1 MKKTNL
7 KVFMS
12 KNSYWTI
19 NKKLAREIGL
29 IETLVL
35 QHIIDLQS
43 VFERTEIFQP
53 INEMSDELGLSEY
66 AVKLAIGKLKSLGL
80 IEVQRKS
87 VGYKNFYKVNEDS
100 VLELANG
107 AEQLTSE
114 SNTAH
119 QLVEGVSELD
129 SNDEWVENLPTS
141 ESNTALSESKTT
153 ALKVENLRTITKN
166 TTNNELQK
174 IDTKNTTTG
183 VDTDSTKNIIQKSI
197 LDILTDYD
205 SDIKKY
211 NSAIEEYN
219 ELGAI
224 DGISEIME
232 WDDSVKSKWFQ
243 KIQNVY
249 AIR

>member
-141 ESNTALSESKTT
+141 ELNTALSESKTT

-166 TTNNELQK
+166 TTNNELQI
-174 IDTKNTTTG
+174 IDTKNTNTG
-183 VDTDSTKNIIQKSI
+183 ADTDSTKNIIQKSI

-211 NSAIEEYN
+211 NSAIEEFN
-219 ELGAI
+219 EQGGI
-224 DGISEIME
+224 DGISDIMG

>member
-1 MKKTNL
+1 
-7 KVFMS
+7 MS

-53 INEMSDELGLSEY
+53 INEMSDELGLSLY
-66 AVKLAIGKLKSLGL
+66 AVKQAVGKLKSLGL
-80 IEVQRKS
+80 IDVQRKS
-87 VGYKNFYKVNEDS
+87 VGFKNFYKVNEEA

-129 SNDEWVENLPTS
+129 FNDEWVENLLTS

-153 ALKVENLRTITKN
+153 ALKVENLRTITNN
-166 TTNNELQK
+166 TTNNSFPI
-174 IDTKNTTTG
+174 IDKKNTTTG
-183 VDTDSTKNIIQKSI
+183 ASTDSTKNIIQKSI
-197 LDILTDYD
+197 LDVLTDYD

-211 NSAIEEYN
+211 NGAIDEFN
-219 ELGAI
+219 ELGGI
-224 DGISEIME
+224 DSISKIME
-232 WDDSVKSKWFQ
+232 WDDSVKSKWNQ
-243 KIQNVY
+243 KILNVY
-249 AIR
+249 AIK